1 MPTRDRQTTA
11 AIAGSEVT
19 CPICA
24 FVFDPGANA
33 SCPTCP
39 LNSGCTLVCCPN
51 CGHDTVD
58 PTRSTAVQLGARIGR
73 LLRGG
78 SRREPKHAVA
88 RTLAEVS
95 PGERA
100 IVAGLDGLEHH
111 HREHLQAYGL
121 VPGRPVHV
129 IQHAPVTVVQVEH
142 TEVAFEFPLARGI
155 AVETPADAPATADRP
170 SQR

>member
-1 MPTRDRQTTA
+1 MATHDRQPAPTLA
-11 AIAGSEVT
+11 DPEVT

-58 PTRSTAVQLGARIGR
+58 PARSTAVQLGARIGR

-78 SRREPKHAVA
+78 SRRAPKHAVA
-88 RTLAEVS
+88 RTLADVD

-100 IVAGLDGLEHH
+100 IVSGLDGLGHA
-111 HREHLQAYGL
+111 HREHLSAYGL
-121 VPGRPVHV
+121 VPGRPVRV
-129 IQHAPVTVVQVEH
+129 VQHAPVTVVLVEH
-142 TEVAFEFPLARGI
+142 TEVAFESHLCAGI
-155 AVETPADAPATADRP
+155 AVEPQPAAGL
-170 SQR
+170 